1 VTARSILSPLA
12 LTFDE
17 VVAMEE
23 GCDVIVLR
31 LVDDALRP
39 ESFGHL
45 RECKPRKNAHVRAV
59 RKQLTYTCVRSTYT
73 SSELVT
79 MHDAEHIGLLP
90 CDPYMWDRMDDENL
104 ALNGVTRSSG
114 VYWSNI
120 CVVRRSDA
128 HEVIG
133 CSVEELEVA
142 LGQIEQDDPTH

>member
-1 VTARSILSPLA
+1 MIRSNLTPLA

-23 GCDVIVLR
+23 GCDVVMLR
-31 LVDDALRP
+31 LVDGVLRP

-45 RECKPRKNAHVRAV
+45 RVRKPRENARIRAV
-59 RKQLTYTCVRSTYT
+59 RTQLTYECVREAYT

-79 MHDAEHIGLLP
+79 MHDAEHMGLLP
-90 CDPYMWDRMDDENL
+90 SDPYTWDRMDDENL

-120 CVVRRSDA
+120 CVVRRSNA

-133 CSVEELEVA
+133 CSVEELEA
-142 LGQIEQDDPTH
+142 ILSQIEQDDPTH